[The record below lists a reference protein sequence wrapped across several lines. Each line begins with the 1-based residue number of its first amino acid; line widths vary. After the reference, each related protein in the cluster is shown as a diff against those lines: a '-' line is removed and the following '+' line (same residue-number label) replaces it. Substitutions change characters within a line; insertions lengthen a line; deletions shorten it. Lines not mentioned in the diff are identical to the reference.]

1 MGAEKHGRFS
11 TCWKTYVLGESSRS
25 LSRNIRPGL
34 QPLRQRNIIIPST
47 VMSLPCPPRSPA
59 IATLR
64 WELDAWKRTL
74 PAMSTQVS
82 SHCDNGFQDLGVN
95 ATIHLPCPPRS
106 PAIATAVPFVIMQ

>member
-82 SHCDNGFQDLGVN
+82 SHCDEFSCSFPWP
-95 ATIHLPCPPRS
+95 HS
-106 PAIATAVPFVIMQ
+106 IACHVHPGLQPLRRQG